1 MEIMTKKEVS
11 GFDYFKL
18 VLLSLLG
25 LGLEVLLVI
34 IEPIIYGQP
43 VDPYNW
49 TIISHWTI
57 TYFLWLGAVFFILKL
72 ANTRYGFNLNEGSAK
87 PKLWQYGCILILI
100 VLFLI
105 LSFINWGGFKL
116 QKEFVNLGVL
126 KFVMQY
132 IYYAIETMLFTL
144 IIVFGQKAFEKWF
157 KNDNVPYGGIVCAL
171 TWGLAHIFTKS
182 SLEVGILSA
191 IVGFGFGSVYLLL
204 NRNIIKTFPIIFLM
218 FVL

>member
-1 MEIMTKKEVS
+1 MEIVTRNEVS

-34 IEPIIYGQP
+34 IEPIIYGQQ

-49 TIISHWTI
+49 TIISHWAI
-57 TYFLWLGAVFFILKL
+57 TYFLWLGAVFLILKF
-72 ANTRYGFNLNEGSAK
+72 ANTRYGFSLNEGSAE
-87 PKLWQYGCILILI
+87 PKIWQYGCVFILIILY
-100 VLFLI
+100 LI
-105 LSFINWGGFKL
+105 LSFRNWGGFKL
-116 QKEFVNLGVL
+116 QKEFVNLGAL

-144 IIVFGQKAFEKWF
+144 IIVFGQKALEKWF
-157 KNDNVPYGGIVCAL
+157 KKDNIPYGGIVCAL

-182 SLEVGILSA
+182 SLEVGILSV

-204 NRNIIKTFPIIFLM
+204 NRNIIKTFPVIFLM